1 MCLCLF
7 TILSSI
13 LLRELGRG
21 VKIRRTSVAI
31 PIWRG
36 RLLPIGGALLTVILP
51 SLGIPSDQGNQ
62 EGGEERERQRDKE
75 TERHKF
81 WTGN

>member
-1 MCLCLF
+1 M
-7 TILSSI
+7 
-13 LLRELGRG
+13 
-21 VKIRRTSVAI
+21 AI

-36 RLLPIGGALLTVILP
+36 RLLPIGGALLTAILP

-62 EGGEERERQRDKE
+62 EGGEERQRDKE